1 MPETVASSRVATS
14 LRLQEGDGIE
24 RLAGRQRA
32 RRFDDTSRL
41 TLRWTRQMAKGRD
54 KRRRI
59 AKRKEQQHVRAI
71 DLRAIEK
78 MSDEP
83 PASLGD
89 FDSLVPVPLKP
100 KPHSRS
106 GAIALPEPPELEE
119 DGALE
124 YLKIYG
130 L

>member
-1 MPETVASSRVATS
+1 
-14 LRLQEGDGIE
+14 
-24 RLAGRQRA
+24 
-32 RRFDDTSRL
+32 
-41 TLRWTRQMAKGRD
+41 MAKGRD

-59 AKRKEQQHVRAI
+59 AKRKEQQHLRAI
-71 DLRAIEK
+71 DRRATET

-83 PASLGD
+83 PNSLGD

-100 KPHSRS
+100 RPHSRS

-124 YLKIYG
+124 YLKVYG
-130 L
+130 LSPLGSGGGVI